1 MIFLFFRTF
10 VIKSAGNIQK
20 TVLYWN
26 DLTNHRKPEGLILD
40 RIKRNERLAAL
51 TRMLTEAPN
60 RIHTLSHFCEM
71 LGAAKSTLSE
81 DIDILRDVFDT
92 FGLGKLD
99 TVTGAAGGVRFRPCM
114 KREDARAFLEELSK
128 ELQTPNRLLPGGFL
142 YLSDILSMPD
152 ITRKMGT
159 IIAGEFY
166 DAAPDFVLT
175 METKG
180 IPVALMTAQSMDVP
194 LVIARRSSKV
204 YEGSAVNI
212 NYVSGS
218 AGHIETMSLSRRAV
232 KEGQRCLIV
241 DDFLKAGGTAKGMID
256 LMSEFNVEVVG
267 TAFVMERA
275 QQGRKLIQ
283 GEKSLLLMD
292 VNDDG
297 ELTVKP
303 AEWL

>member
-1 MIFLFFRTF
+1 M
-10 VIKSAGNIQK
+10 
-20 TVLYWN
+20 
-26 DLTNHRKPEGLILD
+26 
-40 RIKRNERLAAL
+40 AAL
-51 TRMLTEAPN
+51 TKLLTASPN
-60 RIHTLSHFCEM
+60 QIHTLSHFCE
-71 LGAAKSTLSE
+71 LFGAAKSTLSE
-81 DIDILRDVFDT
+81 DIDILRDVYKS
-92 FGLGKLD
+92 FGLGRLD
-99 TVTGAAGGVRFRPCM
+99 TVTGAAGGVRYRPYM
-114 KREDARAFLEELSK
+114 EREAAISFLQDLCK
-128 ELQTPNRLLPGGFL
+128 ELQSSSRLLPGGFL

-152 ITRKMGT
+152 IVRQMGI

-180 IPVALMTAQSMDVP
+180 IPVALMAAQSMGVP

-218 AGHIETMSLSRRAV
+218 GGHIETMSLSRRAV
-232 KEGQRCLIV
+232 KEGQRALIV

-267 TAFVMERA
+267 TAFVMSRN
-275 QQGRKLIQ
+275 QSQPRLIT
-283 GEKSLLLMD
+283 GEKALLTMEMEGSD
-292 VNDDG
+292 AST
-297 ELTVKP
+297 LTIKP

>member
-1 MIFLFFRTF
+1 L
-10 VIKSAGNIQK
+10 
-20 TVLYWN
+20 
-26 DLTNHRKPEGLILD
+26 E
-40 RIKRNERLAAL
+40 RIRRNERMAAL
-51 TRMLTEAPN
+51 TKLLTASPN
-60 RIHTLSHFCEM
+60 QIHTLSHFCE
-71 LGAAKSTLSE
+71 LFGAAKSTLSE
-81 DIDILRDVFDT
+81 DIDILRDVYQT

-99 TVTGAAGGVRFRPCM
+99 TVTGAAGGVRYRPYLD
-114 KREDARAFLEELSK
+114 RETALSFLQDLCK
-128 ELQTPNRLLPGGFL
+128 ELQSPNRLLPGGFL

-152 ITRKMGT
+152 IVRQMGI

-180 IPVALMTAQSMDVP
+180 IPVALMTAQSMGVP

-218 AGHIETMSLSRRAV
+218 GGHIETMSLSRRAV
-232 KEGQRCLIV
+232 KEGQRALIV

-267 TAFVMERA
+267 TAFVMS
-275 QQGRKLIQ
+275 RKQSSRLIK
-283 GEKSLLLMD
+283 GEKALLTMEMEGTDTSTLSI
-292 VNDDG
+292 
-297 ELTVKP
+297 KP

>member
-1 MIFLFFRTF
+1 M
-10 VIKSAGNIQK
+10 
-20 TVLYWN
+20 
-26 DLTNHRKPEGLILD
+26 D

-51 TRMLTEAPN
+51 TKLLTASPN
-60 RIHTLSHFCEM
+60 QIFTLSHFCEM
-71 LGAAKSTLSE
+71 FGAAKSTLSE
-81 DIDILRDVFDT
+81 DIDILRDVYQHFD
-92 FGLGKLD
+92 LGRLD
-99 TVTGAAGGVRFRPCM
+99 TVTGAAGGVRYRPFM
-114 KREDARAFLEELSK
+114 AKEVAREFIQSLCEEL
-128 ELQTPNRLLPGGFL
+128 QNPNRLLPGGFL

-152 ITRKMGT
+152 IVRKMGI

-180 IPVALMTAQSMDVP
+180 IPVALMAAQSLGVP

-218 AGHIETMSLSRRAV
+218 SGHIETMSLSRRAV
-232 KEGQRCLIV
+232 KEGQRALIV

-267 TAFVMERA
+267 TAFVMAKA
-275 QQGRKLIQ
+275 QNGSKLIQ
-283 GEKSLLLMD
+283 GEKALMMME
-292 VNDDG
+292 NSEDG
-297 ELTVKP
+297 ALTVKP
-303 AEWL
+303 ADWL

>member
-1 MIFLFFRTF
+1 M
-10 VIKSAGNIQK
+10 
-20 TVLYWN
+20 LYWN
-26 DLTNHRKPEGLILD
+26 GLIHFRKPEGLILD
-40 RIKRNERLAAL
+40 RIKRNERLTAL
-51 TRMLTEAPN
+51 TRLLTVEPN

-81 DIDILRDVFDT
+81 DVDILRDVFDT

-99 TVTGAAGGVRFRPCM
+99 TVTGAAGGVRFRPYM
-114 KREDARAFLEELSK
+114 RREDAQAFLTELCA
-128 ELQTPNRLLPGGFL
+128 ELQSSNRLLPGGFL
-142 YLSDILSMPD
+142 YLSDILSIPE
-152 ITRKMGT
+152 IVRKMGV

-232 KEGQRCLIV
+232 REGQKCLIV

-267 TAFVMERA
+267 TAFVMERV
-275 QQGRKLIQ
+275 QPVRKLVQ
-283 GEKSLLLMD
+283 GEKSLMMMD
-292 VNDDG
+292 VTEDG
-297 ELTVKP
+297 ELTIKP